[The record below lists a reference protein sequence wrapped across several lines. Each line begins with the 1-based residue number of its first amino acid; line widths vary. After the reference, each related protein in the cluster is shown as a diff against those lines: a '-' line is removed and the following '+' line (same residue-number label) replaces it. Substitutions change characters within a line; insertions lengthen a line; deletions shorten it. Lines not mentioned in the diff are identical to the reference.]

1 MLVTQAKIT
10 PVNDVKN
17 TFFTM
22 MECLIL
28 SYFGGSIKAEGE
40 QPIC

>member
-1 MLVTQAKIT
+1 MMSKTL
-10 PVNDVKN
+10 
-17 TFFTM
+17 FTM